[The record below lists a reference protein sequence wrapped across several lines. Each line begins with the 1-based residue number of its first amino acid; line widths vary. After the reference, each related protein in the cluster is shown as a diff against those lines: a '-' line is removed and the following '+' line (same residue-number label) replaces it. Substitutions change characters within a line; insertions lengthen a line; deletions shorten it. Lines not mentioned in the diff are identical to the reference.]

1 MQRGDAAARTQED
14 DMNRFR
20 SAIAAALVAA
30 LMAGGA
36 AYAQG
41 PRAGGQGRGVRGVA
55 GGLPLASLNLTQA
68 QQDLIRDIRERG
80 REQGRQLETKLR
92 EAQAAQRKA
101 VSAIPANE
109 AAIRSATLALA
120 ELQADMAIQQARMQ
134 NEIFAA
140 LTPAQQEQVRQAIA
154 AREQRPE
161 RGARGRTAQ

>member
-1 MQRGDAAARTQED
+1 
-14 DMNRFR
+14 MNRFR

-41 PRAGGQGRGVRGVA
+41 PRAGGPGGGQGRGGRAVV

-80 REQGRQLETKLR
+80 REQSQQLETKLR
-92 EAQAAQRKA
+92 EAQAAQRNA
-101 VSAIPANE
+101 VSAIPVNE

-120 ELQADMAIQQARMQ
+120 ELQADAAIQQARVQ

-140 LTPAQQEQVRQAIA
+140 LTSAQQDQVRQAIA
-154 AREQRPE
+154 AREQQARPA
-161 RGARGRTAQ
+161 RGARGR